1 MNTKINWLPFID
13 VSKPIWL
20 LERSDWKSSVLIMTS
35 MLLLLECIAYSLS
48 VSLEEI
54 KWDIAYF

>member
-1 MNTKINWLPFID
+1 MNTKINSLPFID
-13 VSKPIWL
+13 VSKPIWH

-35 MLLLLECIAYSLS
+35 MLLLLECIACSLS